1 MRPEPSTGPRPGA
14 REGVTAAARTL
25 GAILLLSAMGCGAL
39 TGGTGSPRSLGA
51 FTEDRIAVGD
61 YGTVVGVAA
70 SPRMVFVAS
79 ETGIAIRD
87 LLADRWL
94 RPLTEAEGYPAG
106 RITGIAGDPEQDA
119 VWITALGEVLYYR
132 PAIDQ
137 LVRTMI
143 AGRIERIFFDRS
155 DPAAGA
161 YVGYA
166 DQWSRVSPAGF
177 ASPVM
182 YDQLPPAGQRLFPA
196 SLETLRNEMPGLQ
209 SFAGLL
215 TRDDA
220 LRSWPLTSAARIA
233 AGRSEVWLGTAGGGA
248 YLADPLFNRARSVP
262 YGLFERGASSLA
274 LASDGI
280 WVGTLGM
287 DFRGTGGVVAA
298 SADLQEWAWLRGPA
312 DGSMAGLRIHDILVR
327 GGLVWAATDRGVA
340 VRTIN
345 PEAGARPAEWE
356 WALEREPGRA
366 FALASAP
373 MGVWV
378 GTDRF
383 VILMGS
389 PDTPMRDVPGSN
401 GVAGLGTAP
410 VRALLAT
417 GDTLWIGTETG
428 LRRARTVDGKHGF
441 FDFTNSLP
449 SWLQRPIVALA
460 RSDSIIVVATTERV
474 ALIDI
479 RRDVVAALPGDP
491 DLGRLGRLL
500 SIAVDGRTVWVGG
513 DRGAAVIDRAT
524 GLVRGLSQPG
534 VLADA
539 VLDIALQPEF
549 AWLATP
555 GGLVR
560 IRRLPDGGAR

>member
-1 MRPEPSTGPRPGA
+1 MA
-14 REGVTAAARTL
+14 GVVS
-25 GAILLLSAMGCGAL
+25 LLFTMGCGVL
-39 TGGTGSPRSLGA
+39 TGGGGTPRSIGG
-51 FTEDRIAVGD
+51 FNEDRVGVGN
-61 YGTVVGVAA
+61 YGTVLGVAT

-79 ETGIAIRD
+79 ETGIAVRD
-87 LLADRWL
+87 VLSDRWL
-94 RPLTEAEGYPAG
+94 RPLTEADGYPAG

-155 DPAAGA
+155 DPGAGA
-161 YVGYA
+161 YVGYG
-166 DQWSRVSPAGF
+166 DQWSRVSAMGF

-182 YDQLPPAGQRLFPA
+182 YDQLPPAGQRVFPA
-196 SLETLRNEMPGLQ
+196 SLETLRDEMPALQ

-220 LRSWPLTSAARIA
+220 LRSWPLTSGARIS
-233 AGRSEVWLGTAGGGA
+233 GRSEVWLGTAGGGA

-274 LASDGI
+274 LASDGV
-280 WVGTLGM
+280 WVGSLGM
-287 DFRGTGGVVAA
+287 DIRGTGGVVAA

-312 DGSMAGLRIHDILVR
+312 DGSMAGLRVHDMIVR
-327 GGLVWAATDRGVA
+327 DGMVWVATDRGVA
-340 VRTIN
+340 VRTISAA
-345 PEAGARPAEWE
+345 AGARPPEWE
-356 WALEREPGRA
+356 WALDRETGRA
-366 FALASAP
+366 FALAFAP
-373 MGVWV
+373 SGMWV
-378 GTDRF
+378 GTDRG
-383 VILMGS
+383 VALMQPSDAGAR
-389 PDTPMRDVPGSN
+389 TMPG
-401 GVAGLGTAP
+401 GGGGLAGLGTAP

-417 GDTLWIGTETG
+417 GDTLWIGTEIG
-428 LRRARTVDGKHGF
+428 LRRARTVNGVHGL
-441 FDFTNSLP
+441 FDFTNRLP
-449 SWLQRPIVALA
+449 AWLERPIVALA
-460 RSDSIIVVATTERV
+460 RSDSILVVATTERV
-474 ALIDI
+474 AVIDP
-479 RRDVVAALPGDP
+479 RRDVLSGLPGDP
-491 DLGRLGRLL
+491 DIGRLGRLL
-500 SIAVDGRTVWVGG
+500 SVAADGRTVWVGG
-513 DRGAAVIDRAT
+513 DRGAVVIDRAT
-524 GLVRGLSQPG
+524 GLVRNISQPG

>member
-1 MRPEPSTGPRPGA
+1 MNASRRSLTWRGGGPGFAVAVRAVGA
-14 REGVTAAARTL
+14 VCL
-25 GAILLLSAMGCGAL
+25 FSAIGCSVL
-39 TGGTGSPRSLGA
+39 TGGTGTPRSLGG
-51 FTEDRIAVGD
+51 FNEDRVAVGD
-61 YGTVVGVAA
+61 YGTVLGVAA

-79 ETGIAIRD
+79 ETGIAVRD
-87 LLADRWL
+87 ILADRWL
-94 RPLTEAEGYPAG
+94 RPLTEGEGYPAG

-132 PAIDQ
+132 PAIDG

-155 DPAAGA
+155 DPGAGA
-161 YVGYA
+161 YVGYG
-166 DQWSRVSPAGF
+166 DQWSRVSAAGF

-196 SLETLRNEMPGLQ
+196 TLETLRDEMPALQ

-220 LRSWPLTSAARIA
+220 LRSWPMTSAGRI

-248 YLADPLFNRARSVP
+248 FLADPLFNRARSVP

-274 LASDGI
+274 VASDGV
-280 WVGTLGM
+280 WAGSLGM

-298 SADLQEWAWLRGPA
+298 SSDLQEWAWLRGPA
-312 DGSMAGLRIHDILVR
+312 DGSMAGLRIHDIMVR

-340 VRTIN
+340 VRKIN
-345 PEAGARPAEWE
+345 PAAGARPAEWE
-356 WALEREPGRA
+356 WVLDRDAGRA

-373 MGVWV
+373 LGTWV
-378 GTDRF
+378 GTDRA
-383 VILMGS
+383 VILLAS
-389 PDTPMRDVPGSN
+389 PDTPVRDFPGSN
-401 GVAGLGTAP
+401 GVAGLATAP

-428 LRRARTVDGKHGF
+428 LRRARTVNGAHRF

-449 SWLQRPIVALA
+449 AWLQRPIVALA
-460 RSDSIIVVATTERV
+460 RSDSIIVVATPERV

-479 RRDVVAALPGDP
+479 RRDAVSLLPGDP
-491 DLGRLGRLL
+491 DLGRFGRLF
-500 SIAVDGRTVWVGG
+500 SVAVDGRTIWVGG

-524 GLVRGLSQPG
+524 GLVRSLSQPG